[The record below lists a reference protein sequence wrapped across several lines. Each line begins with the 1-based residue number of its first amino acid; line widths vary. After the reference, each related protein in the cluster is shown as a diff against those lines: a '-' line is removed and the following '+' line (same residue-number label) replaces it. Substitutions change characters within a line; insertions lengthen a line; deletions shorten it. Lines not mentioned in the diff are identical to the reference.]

1 MVFIARILKFAFQD
15 IWRNFGLSFMTVLI
29 LVLMLLSVN
38 TLWSVRIITQEAVRL
53 IKDQVNVSVYFSAS
67 ASEKNV
73 SEINKYVGS
82 FPEVVKVSMQ
92 TSEEVLSSFKQR
104 HSQSKDILDAL
115 NELDNNPFGPTM
127 IIKTKEPGDYKKI
140 IKALNVPE
148 YEHLIE
154 AKSFDEHQSAIEKIQ
169 NITSRTEK
177 VVAGLVLLFACISF
191 LIVFNTVR
199 SAIHTQKTEIGIKR
213 LVGASNWFI
222 RGPYLVESIIFSML
236 SLIAS
241 IALIYF
247 ALSFVDP
254 YLSSIFPSSF
264 SLTNYYNSNILYV
277 FGVQFVCVLALT
289 ILSSG
294 MAMRRQLRV

>member
-1 MVFIARILKFAFQD
+1 MVYIGRILKFALQD
-15 IWRNFGLSFMTVLI
+15 IARNFGLSFMTVLI

-38 TLWSVRIITQEAVRL
+38 ALWSVRVITNEAVNL
-53 IKDQVNVSVYFSAS
+53 IKDQVNVSVYFSAE
-67 ASEKNV
+67 AGDKNV
-73 SEINKYVGS
+73 SEINKYVS
-82 FPEVVKVSMQ
+82 AFPEVVKVDLQSA
-92 TSEEVLSSFKQR
+92 EDVLTSFKQR
-104 HSQSKDILDAL
+104 HSQSKDILGAL
-115 NELDNNPFGPTM
+115 SELNSNPFGPTM

-140 IKALNVPE
+140 IKALSVPE
-148 YEHLIE
+148 YENLIE
-154 AKSFDEHQSAIEKIQ
+154 AKSFDEHESAIEKIQ

-199 SAIHTQKTEIGIKR
+199 SAIHTQRIEIGIKR

-222 RGPYLVESIIFSML
+222 RGPYLVESFMFSIL
-236 SLIAS
+236 SLAAS
-241 IALIYF
+241 IGLLYF
-247 ALSFVDP
+247 ALRFIDP
-254 YLSSIFPSSF
+254 YLSVVFPSGF

-294 MAMRRQLRV
+294 LAMRRQLRI